1 MYGLAFNK
9 LHVCQHWEATE
20 IQNRYV
26 KLKKHVK
33 KQVLTYLDPCIACGT
48 KKKKEKE
55 M

>member
-26 KLKKHVK
+26 KLKKTLKANVNIPWSLHC
-33 KQVLTYLDPCIACGT
+33 LWH
-48 KKKKEKE
+48 
-55 M
+55 